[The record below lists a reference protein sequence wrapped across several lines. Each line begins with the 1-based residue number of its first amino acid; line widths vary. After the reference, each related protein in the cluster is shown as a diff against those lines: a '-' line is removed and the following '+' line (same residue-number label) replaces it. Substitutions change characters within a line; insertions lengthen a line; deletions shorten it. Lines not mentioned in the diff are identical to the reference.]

1 MANYSTVDGY
11 KFGAQINYGWGLSLN
26 MTGKA
31 PEVSKRIFDTYEH
44 MLYYVN
50 DYNDSCVEG
59 LTLKVMADGEKNGVY
74 FVAKIG
80 TEGADKAFAND
91 GEVIKLASEGKV
103 NDNVTDLQE
112 ALDDE
117 IAARKAVDGQTGQTY
132 AANSDAYFISGATS
146 LNDADLKLH
155 EAIKQLNKNNEVKTF
170 DLSASYTSEQ
180 AEELERHLS
189 QYNEGYG
196 SIGVVL
202 GNDVKFNY
210 PNIRFAL
217 SNDKATFRSGL
228 LLSCRTQT
236 RNLSNDGSI
245 IINSTSKTNYYNLTI
260 AFSTEEN
267 FFEGYDKNVNPPAHI
282 DNFKNY
288 MMIAEVFVK
297 VTIYNGG
304 PSIPQSYSYDG
315 VEGVHVYPM
324 YTITEGDGNKFL
336 ADDGTYQI
344 IKGNQIKLSDNYNS
358 VVYPSETG
366 DKTFIPAVSGQSL
379 DNAIKAVET
388 NVSVLVDAVLEN
400 ENVTAAAI
408 TEIKESVGLDENL
421 KYVKNTSANYI
432 QNATTFSDADNLLDS
447 AIKAE
452 VIARENAISNLSS
465 ASTEG
470 LNDEIETRQRIEGQ
484 SGTAYTKNTTSS
496 YISGATS
503 MNDADVKL
511 DSAIKNLK
519 LTAVTGTEL
528 TRLGENVKDAYK
540 FIDEL
545 GTRHG
550 DYVKIYKDSSLED
563 VTLSGQ
569 TLYFTY
575 ILANGNTT
583 TVPVDL
589 SAFLSEEEYSAGLQ
603 VNNHIISV
611 KIDEESESFLTVS
624 ENGVKL
630 SGVQNAINSAVNNLD
645 STITSDDTALVNV
658 QVKQENGII
667 TDVVVI
673 GNDID
678 CGTF

>member
-1 MANYSTVDGY
+1 MANYTTVDGY
-11 KFGAQINYGWGLSLN
+11 KFDAQVNYGWGLTLN

-112 ALDDE
+112 ALDNE

-132 AANSDAYFISGATS
+132 AANTSAKHISAATS
-146 LNDADLKLH
+146 LNDADIKLNN
-155 EAIKQLNKNNEVKTF
+155 AITAETKARQDAINALDNTIEKDNGNFSIVITQTDGLLNSLEISDVV
-170 DLSASYTSEQ
+170 LSDSYTSVEYPEVESVTFT
-180 AEELERHLS
+180 AAK
-189 QYNEGYG
+189 
-196 SIGVVL
+196 IGDTL
-202 GNDVKFNY
+202 DV
-210 PNIRFAL
+210 
-217 SNDKATFRSGL
+217 
-228 LLSCRTQT
+228 
-236 RNLSNDGSI
+236 
-245 IINSTSKTNYYNLTI
+245 
-260 AFSTEEN
+260 
-267 FFEGYDKNVNPPAHI
+267 
-282 DNFKNY
+282 
-288 MMIAEVFVK
+288 
-297 VTIYNGG
+297 
-304 PSIPQSYSYDG
+304 
-315 VEGVHVYPM
+315 
-324 YTITEGDGNKFL
+324 
-336 ADDGTYQI
+336 
-344 IKGNQIKLSDNYNS
+344 
-358 VVYPSETG
+358 
-366 DKTFIPAVSGQSL
+366 
-379 DNAIKAVET
+379 AIKKVDQNVVTLVEET
-388 NVSVLVDAVLEN
+388 LKN
-400 ENVTAAAI
+400 EEVVAAAI
-408 TEIKESVGLDENL
+408 TEVKESVGLDENL

-470 LNDEIETRQRIEGQ
+470 LNEEIETRQRIEGQ
-484 SGTAYTKNTTSS
+484 NGTAYTKNTISS

-528 TRLGENVKDAYK
+528 TGLGENVKDAYK

-545 GTRHG
+545 GARHG
-550 DYVKIYKDSSLED
+550 DYVKIYKDSSLQNVEFIG
-563 VTLSGQ
+563 SAQ
-569 TLYFTY
+569 TLNFTY

-583 TVPVDL
+583 TVPIDL
-589 SAFLSEEEYSAGLQ
+589 SAFLSEEEHADGLQ
-603 VNNHIISV
+603 VNNHVVSV
-611 KIDEESESFLTVS
+611 KIDEDSESFLTVS
-624 ENGVKL
+624 GNGVKL
-630 SGVQNAINSAVNNLD
+630 SGVQNAINSAVNDLD
-645 STITSDDTALVNV
+645 STITSDDTSLVSV
-658 QVKQENGII
+658 QVKQENGKI
-667 TDVVVI
+667 TDVVVT

>member
-1 MANYSTVDGY
+1 MANYTTVDGY
-11 KFGAQINYGWGLSLN
+11 KFDAQVNYGWGLTLN

-103 NDNVTDLQE
+103 NNNVTVLQE

-132 AANSDAYFISGATS
+132 VANSDATHISAATS
-146 LNDADLKLH
+146 LNDADIKLNDAITSETKNRQDYVDSLNVGYTQAISVDANGKATSNHIGFTLSQTDGKISEFTITEHDIASNYDLSQEIAARKAVDGQSGQTYVAEPFSNYIKDATSLTDADLKLDAALKLH
-155 EAIKQLNKNNEVKTF
+155 
-170 DLSASYTSEQ
+170 
-180 AEELERHLS
+180 
-189 QYNEGYG
+189 
-196 SIGVVL
+196 
-202 GNDVKFNY
+202 
-210 PNIRFAL
+210 
-217 SNDKATFRSGL
+217 
-228 LLSCRTQT
+228 
-236 RNLSNDGSI
+236 
-245 IINSTSKTNYYNLTI
+245 
-260 AFSTEEN
+260 
-267 FFEGYDKNVNPPAHI
+267 
-282 DNFKNY
+282 
-288 MMIAEVFVK
+288 
-297 VTIYNGG
+297 VTV
-304 PSIPQSYSYDG
+304 PSDY
-315 VEGVHVYPM
+315 
-324 YTITEGDGNKFL
+324 
-336 ADDGTYQI
+336 
-344 IKGNQIKLSDNYNS
+344 S
-358 VVYPSETG
+358 VVYPTTDETG
-366 DKTFIPAVSGQSL
+366 GIEFLNTIANDT
-379 DNAIKAVET
+379 
-388 NVSVLVDAVLEN
+388 VLESLEKVDSNVALLVEETLKN
-400 ENVTAAAI
+400 ENVVAAAI

-421 KYVKNTSANYI
+421 KYVQNTSANYI
-432 QNATTFSDADNLLDS
+432 QNATTFSDADSLLDS

-528 TRLGENVKDAYK
+528 TGLGENVKEAYK

-545 GTRHG
+545 GAIHG
-550 DYVKIYKDSSLED
+550 DYIKIYKDSSLED
-563 VTLSGQ
+563 VEFIGSAQ
-569 TLYFTY
+569 TLNFTY
-575 ILANGNTT
+575 ILANGSTI
-583 TVPVDL
+583 TVPVEL
-589 SAFLSEEEYSAGLQ
+589 SAFLSEEEYADGLQ
-603 VNNHIISV
+603 VNNHVISV
-611 KIDEESESFLTVS
+611 KIDEDSESFLTVS
-624 ENGVKL
+624 KNGVKL
-630 SGVQNAINSAVNNLD
+630 SGVQNAIDSAVNNLD
-645 STITSDDTALVNV
+645 STITSDDTALVSV
-658 QVKQENGII
+658 QVKQENGKI
-667 TDVVVI
+667 TDVVVT